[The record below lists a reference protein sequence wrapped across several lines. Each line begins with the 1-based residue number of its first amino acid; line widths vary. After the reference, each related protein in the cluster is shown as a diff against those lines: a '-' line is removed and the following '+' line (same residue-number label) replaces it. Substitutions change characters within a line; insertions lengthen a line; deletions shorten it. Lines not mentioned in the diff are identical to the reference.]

1 MHARTIRRV
10 VTRRTSIAALGA
22 ATALL
27 IAGCGS
33 GGDSSGTSISGG
45 AAAKTTVTVGLIPIL
60 DVAPVYLGIDK
71 GFFAEEGLELKT
83 ELAQGGAA
91 IIPGVVSGQYQFGF
105 SNTTSLLLAT
115 DKGLPVKVVA
125 SGNQATAYPEKDF
138 AGILVPSGSA
148 IKSAKDLAGKKVAV
162 NTLNNI
168 NTTTINEIVR
178 KDGGDPSGIQY
189 VELAFPDIPA
199 AVSKGDVD
207 AGQVVEPFLA
217 SGTGQGMTN
226 IGSNY
231 AGTAPNLQVAM
242 YFTSVPYMQQNA
254 ETVTKFTKA
263 MNKSLAYAQE
273 HADEAREILTKYTK
287 IDEKTRAAVTLPQW
301 SEQINTET
309 VNLLAD
315 LGTTDGLFESK
326 PDVTKLL
333 P

>member
-1 MHARTIRRV
+1 M
-10 VTRRTSIAALGA
+10 
-22 ATALL
+22 
-27 IAGCGS
+27 
-33 GGDSSGTSISGG
+33 
-45 AAAKTTVTVGLIPIL
+45 
-60 DVAPVYLGIDK
+60 
-71 GFFAEEGLELKT
+71 
-83 ELAQGGAA
+83 
-91 IIPGVVSGQYQFGF
+91 
-105 SNTTSLLLAT
+105 
-115 DKGLPVKVVA
+115 
-125 SGNQATAYPEKDF
+125 
-138 AGILVPSGSA
+138 PSGSA
-148 IKSAKDLAGKKVAV
+148 IKTPKDLAGKKVAV

-263 MNKSLAYAQE
+263 INKSLAYAQE
-273 HADEAREILTKYTK
+273 HPDEAREVLTKYTK

-309 VNLLAD
+309 VNLLARTSAPRTGSSRASRMSPSSCPD
-315 LGTTDGLFESK
+315 TARTRPAPRVTPRGTGPPGC
-326 PDVTKLL
+326 PDQEPSRRGRPPTQAWGRSRQ
-333 P
+333 PP

>member
-1 MHARTIRRV
+1 M
-10 VTRRTSIAALGA
+10 
-22 ATALL
+22 
-27 IAGCGS
+27 
-33 GGDSSGTSISGG
+33 
-45 AAAKTTVTVGLIPIL
+45 
-60 DVAPVYLGIDK
+60 
-71 GFFAEEGLELKT
+71 
-83 ELAQGGAA
+83 
-91 IIPGVVSGQYQFGF
+91 
-105 SNTTSLLLAT
+105 
-115 DKGLPVKVVA
+115 
-125 SGNQATAYPEKDF
+125 
-138 AGILVPSGSA
+138 PSGSA

-254 ETVTKFTKA
+254 DGHQVHEGDEQVTGVRTGA
-263 MNKSLAYAQE
+263 PGRGSRGPHE
-273 HADEAREILTKYTK
+273 VHEDRRE
-287 IDEKTRAAVTLPQW
+287 DP
-301 SEQINTET
+301 
-309 VNLLAD
+309 
-315 LGTTDGLFESK
+315 
-326 PDVTKLL
+326 P